1 MNNLQVIEGTTEE
14 VTALLRKTYAGRKVR
29 AFVEPEENITADL
42 PTPPDTIRDAAHL
55 ETLLLEGLA
64 SPAHKVTE
72 ETWDEIRHEVRQR
85 HAARKTQ

>member
-29 AFVEPEENITADL
+29 AFVEPEENLTADL
-42 PTPPDTIRDAAHL
+42 PDPHETLRDAAHL
-55 ETLLLEGLA
+55 EQALLDGLA

-72 ETWDEIRHEVRQR
+72 ETWDAIRREVRQR